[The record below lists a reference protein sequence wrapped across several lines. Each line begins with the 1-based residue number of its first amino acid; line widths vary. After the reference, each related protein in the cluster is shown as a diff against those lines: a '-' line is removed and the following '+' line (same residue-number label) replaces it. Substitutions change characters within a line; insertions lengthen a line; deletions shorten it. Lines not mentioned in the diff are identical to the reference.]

1 MKPPDATFWNFH
13 MDFNPKFTIF
23 VKARHVLSKGGTMKL
38 MKERII
44 TVGNFTW
51 SRALLLQ
58 ILLQDNGID
67 CFVVPK
73 ETGLPIGNGDLR
85 VKEKDV
91 ETALRLINEAMAES
105 GSAKEYAVHKIQVI
119 RRILVP
125 VDFSDISFNACRFAV
140 SLAAKYKA
148 EVKLVHV
155 FYNPAIDVSPYADHY
170 AYQIRLVDS
179 LREIE
184 KSAREHMLK
193 LEHKIKIWCIKEN
206 LSQIRIT
213 SKMINGNSTD
223 EIISYSKKYRPALI
237 IMGTRGLT
245 RDNYKAFGRVVSR
258 VIETSEI
265 PVLALPS
272 GTAKT
277 ISEIKSVLY
286 ATDFDPSDYS
296 AINRLIQMLS
306 PFGIK
311 IHCVHI
317 CLVEKKP
324 WDAVKLDE
332 LKDHLSS
339 EYKDI
344 NITFQNLISDN
355 LVNGLETYIRDNG
368 IHALAVTTHKR
379 SLLEKIFIPS
389 VARKIFSETGK
400 PLLVFHSKE

>member
-1 MKPPDATFWNFH
+1 MK
-13 MDFNPKFTIF
+13 
-23 VKARHVLSKGGTMKL
+23 S

-44 TVGNFTW
+44 TVGNFSW

-58 ILLQDNGID
+58 IILQNSGID

-73 ETGLPIGNGDLR
+73 ESGLQIANGDLR
-85 VKEKDV
+85 VKEKDL
-91 ETALRLINEAMAES
+91 EAALRLIDASMEETGA
-105 GSAKEYAVHKIQVI
+105 GKEYAIRKIQSI

-170 AYQIRLVDS
+170 SYQIKLVES

-184 KSAREHMLK
+184 KSAREQMLK
-193 LEHKIKIWCIKEN
+193 LEHKIKTWCIKEN

-213 SKMINGNSTD
+213 AKMINGSSTD
-223 EIISYSKKYRPALI
+223 EIIAYSEKYKPALV

-245 RDNYKAFGRVVSR
+245 RDNYKAFGRVANKI
-258 VIETSEI
+258 IEDAQI
-265 PVLALPS
+265 PVLALPAGS
-272 GTAKT
+272 VKT
-277 ISEIKSVLY
+277 ISEIKSILY

-296 AINRLIQMLS
+296 AINRLIQMMA
-306 PFGIK
+306 PFKIR

-324 WDAVKLDE
+324 WDIVKLDE
-332 LKDHLSS
+332 LKEHLMT

-344 NITFQNLISDN
+344 NISFANMISDN
-355 LVNGLETYIRDNG
+355 LVNGLETYIRDNE
-368 IHALAVTTHKR
+368 IQALAVTTHKR
-379 SLLEKIFIPS
+379 NLLEKIFIPS
-389 VARKIFSETGK
+389 VAREIFSETGK
-400 PLLVFHSKE
+400 PLLVFHAKE